1 MQTHV
6 QEHVELIAKHEEEFL
21 ARRTRWERLSDAIA
35 GFIGSAGFIA
45 VHLAAFAAWAL
56 LNTLPHVHHFDP
68 HPFGLL
74 QTIVACEGLLAASF
88 ILMRQTRLGRRS
100 DERDH
105 LMLQIL
111 LLTEKELT
119 AMLGL
124 NREIAS
130 EVGLEREANTRE
142 MREMSKPTEIDEVA
156 QTIKEGLVGKE

>member
-6 QEHVELIAKHEEEFL
+6 QDHVELIAKHEQEFL
-21 ARRTRWERLSDAIA
+21 ARRTHWERATDAIA
-35 GFIGSAGFIA
+35 VFIGSAGFIA
-45 VHLAAFAAWAL
+45 VHLALFASWVL
-56 LNTLPHVHHFDP
+56 LNTLPHLRHFDP
-68 HPFGLL
+68 EPFALL
-74 QTIVACEGLLAASF
+74 QTTVACEAILVASF

-119 AMLGL
+119 AMLSL
-124 NREIAS
+124 NRGIAT

-142 MREMSKPTEIDEVA
+142 MRELSKHTEIDEVA
-156 QTIKEGLVGKE
+156 QTIKETLPES